1 MRIGCVIASLGS
13 GGAERVMLSL
23 CTAWA
28 ARGDTVT
35 LFTFDDGRQD
45 FHAVPAGITRV
56 ALGIAGVSTS
66 PLGAIRANAMRLRTL
81 RRALRGR
88 SLDVIVSFTDRTNVS
103 TLLAARG
110 LGIPVVVSE
119 RIDPRRHDIGTAWS
133 ALRRVAYRSATA
145 LVVQTERV
153 RSWAET
159 HVSPARVHVIG
170 NPLREVAA
178 PRVAAGARADTI
190 AAVGRLV
197 PQKGF
202 DTLLR
207 AFALVHRT
215 HPTWRLVISGEGPLR
230 ASLEAQVRELG
241 LNEVVS
247 LPGRTSTVDDVLAES
262 AVFVLSSRYEGF
274 PNVLLE
280 AMACG
285 CACVATDCD
294 SGPSDLLEHDALG
307 LLVPVDDAIA
317 LASAMTRVLDDP
329 AYRSRLG
336 ESARASTQRFAPA
349 RMLQAWDD
357 VFSATRRRAA

>member
-35 LFTFDDGRQD
+35 LFTFDDGSQD
-45 FHAVPAGITRV
+45 FHAVPVGVTRV
-56 ALGIAGVSTS
+56 ALDIAGVSS
-66 PLGAIRANAMRLRTL
+66 SSLGAIRANVARLRTL
-81 RRALRGR
+81 RRALR
-88 SLDVIVSFTDRTNVS
+88 SVALDVIVSFTDRTNVS

-110 LGIPVVVSE
+110 LGIPVVISE

-133 ALRRVAYRSATA
+133 MLRRRTYRGATA

-159 HVSPARVHVIG
+159 HVSASRVHVIG

-178 PRVAAGARADTI
+178 PPVAAGDRAATI

-215 HPTWRLVISGEGPLR
+215 HPAWRLVISGEGPLR

-241 LNEVVS
+241 LDAVVT
-247 LPGRTSTVDDVLAES
+247 LPGRTSTVDAVLAGS

-307 LLVPVDDAIA
+307 LLVPVDDAAA
-317 LASAMTRVLDDP
+317 LADAITRVLDNP
-329 AYRSRLG
+329 VFRSQLG

-357 VFSATRRRAA
+357 VFVASRRRAA

>member
-1 MRIGCVIASLGS
+1 VRIGCVIASLGS

-23 CTAWA
+23 CQAWA

-45 FHAVPAGITRV
+45 FHAVPAGVTRV
-56 ALGIAGVSTS
+56 ALDIAGVSS
-66 PLGAIRANAMRLRTL
+66 SSLGALRANAARLHAL
-81 RRALRGR
+81 RRALR
-88 SLDVIVSFTDRTNVS
+88 SVALDVIVSFTDRTNVS

-110 LGIPVVVSE
+110 CGIPVVISE
-119 RIDPRRHDIGTAWS
+119 RIDPRRHDIGTAWA
-133 ALRRVAYRSATA
+133 ALRRLTYRGATA

-159 HVSPARVHVIG
+159 HVSPSRVHVIG

-178 PRVAAGARADTI
+178 PPVAAGARAEMI

-215 HPTWRLVISGEGPLR
+215 HPTWRLVISGEGPMR
-230 ASLEAQVRELG
+230 AALEAQVRTLG
-241 LNEVVS
+241 LEAVVS

-280 AMACG
+280 AMASG
-285 CACVATDCD
+285 CACLATDCD
-294 SGPSDLLEHDALG
+294 SGPSDLLAHDALG
-307 LLVPVDDAIA
+307 LLVPVDDAVA
-317 LASAMTRVLDDP
+317 LADALTRVLDDP

-336 ESARASTQRFAPA
+336 DAARTSTQRFAPA

-357 VFSATRRRAA
+357 VFDAMRRRAA

>member
-28 ARGDTVT
+28 ERGDTVT

-45 FHAVPAGITRV
+45 FHAVPVGVTRV
-56 ALGIAGVSTS
+56 ALDIAGVSTS
-66 PLGAIRANAMRLRTL
+66 PLGAIRANASRLRTL
-81 RRALRGR
+81 RRALRR
-88 SLDVIVSFTDRTNVS
+88 EPLDVIVSFTDRTNVS

-110 LGIPVVVSE
+110 LGIPVVISE

-133 ALRRVAYRSATA
+133 ALRRLTYRRATA

-153 RSWAET
+153 RSWAEM
-159 HVSPARVHVIG
+159 HVAPSRVHVVG

-178 PRVAAGARADTI
+178 PPVSAGDRAATI
-190 AAVGRLV
+190 SAVGRLV

-215 HPTWRLVISGEGPLR
+215 HPTWRLVISGEGPQR

-241 LNEVVS
+241 LEAVVS
-247 LPGRTSTVDDVLAES
+247 LPGRTNAVDDVLAGS

-294 SGPSDLLEHDALG
+294 SGPSDLLEHEVLG
-307 LLVPVDDAIA
+307 LLVPVNDAAA
-317 LASAMTRVLDDP
+317 LAGAMTRVLDDP
-329 AYRSRLG
+329 ALRSRLG
-336 ESARASTQRFAPA
+336 DSARASTQRFAPA
-349 RMLQAWDD
+349 RTMQAWDD
-357 VFSATRRRAA
+357 VLAAARSRAA